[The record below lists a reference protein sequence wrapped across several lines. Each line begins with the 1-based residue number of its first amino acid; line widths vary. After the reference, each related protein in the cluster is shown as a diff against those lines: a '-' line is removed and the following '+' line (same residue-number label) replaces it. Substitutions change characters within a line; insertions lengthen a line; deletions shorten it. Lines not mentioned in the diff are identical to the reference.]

1 MMKKTAIEL
10 PLENALSQ
18 SLNVNKLFVVSNGR
32 HLASCIIGQSCMQG
46 IQDGRLVLSCD
57 VNSKSQLLAHSL
69 QIDIALSFQLL
80 LKNVESQVSWYEL
93 FMFSG
98 PLLSY

>member
-1 MMKKTAIEL
+1 M
-10 PLENALSQ
+10 
-18 SLNVNKLFVVSNGR
+18 
-32 HLASCIIGQSCMQG
+32 HG

-80 LKNVESQVSWYEL
+80 LKNVESQVSWYE
-93 FMFSG
+93 FFV
-98 PLLSY
+98 

>member
-1 MMKKTAIEL
+1 MHVMRKTAIEL

-18 SLNVNKLFVVSNGR
+18 SLNVNKLFVSGR
-32 HLASCIIGQSCMQG
+32 HLASCIIGQSCMHG

-80 LKNVESQVSWYEL
+80 LKNVESQVSWYE
-93 FMFSG
+93 FFV
-98 PLLSY
+98 